1 MNLLV
6 QVASMVLVGDAK
18 DKIAILIDD
27 MADTCGTIVQVTNP
41 LLHLSGARRIQGSAS
56 DPRSQ
61 ISCNNLHNP
70 YRILSQ
76 FFVYGFA
83 VFHVFISVCHQPV
96 GLGCFS
102 ILR

>member
-1 MNLLV
+1 VNLLV

-41 LLHLSGARRIQGSAS
+41 YYMSVGAMPILGSAF
-56 DPRSQ
+56 DQ
-61 ISCNNLHNP
+61 MGLISYNNSHNP
-70 YRILSQ
+70 YCILSQ
-76 FFVYGFA
+76 FSVYVFA

-96 GLGCFS
+96 GL
-102 ILR
+102 R